1 MTSIEL
7 IDKKEQLQLR
17 AENILSGAEKESRKL
32 TDEESANFNE
42 IVKQI
47 EVADTELR
55 EITNKLNKRTDNKII
70 MEKFSLLKAVAD
82 RANGKQLDERAQEV
96 VNAGIAE
103 MRKAGISYS
112 GDIVLP
118 MEFRANI

>member
-1 MTSIEL
+1 M
-7 IDKKEQLQLR
+7 
-17 AENILSGAEKESRKL
+17 EN
-32 TDEESANFNE
+32 
-42 IVKQI
+42 
-47 EVADTELR
+47 
-55 EITNKLNKRTDNKII
+55 
-70 MEKFSLLKAVAD
+70 FSLLKAVAD